1 IPRVAIVGRPNAG
14 KSSLMNMIAGRK
26 VSIVDPTPGVTRDRV
41 TTIAELPSPD
51 GKGPIKLAEFVDTG
65 GYGVYVAE
73 GGRFDEIGHDLTK
86 LTGSIEEQ
94 IARAVQDAD
103 LVLFAIDTQAG
114 LTPPDMEIARL
125 LRERRYGD
133 RKTVKEKKAAKEAA
147 LKAAKEA
154 AKKAAK
160 KTAKKTSK
168 KTSKK
173 ASAEPP
179 PEPPAE
185 ETQLGPEIRVVATK
199 VDGPKWETHALEF
212 SGLGFGEPLMCSAK
226 NNYMRRDFID
236 RVYAML
242 PKPPKREER
251 PTADM
256 MLAIIGKRN
265 AGKSTL
271 VNTLAGEPRVIVS
284 EIPGTTRDAV
294 DVRFEMDGRS
304 LVAIDTAGL
313 RRKRSFQGP
322 IEWYAFDRARLAIDR
337 ADIVLMMIDATEK
350 ISQVDEQLAML
361 CQKRHKPVVIVVN
374 KWDLVEGQ
382 RNQDGKL
389 ITTDDYEKYVRAEL
403 KGLHYAPIAFTEGA
417 SGRNVRETVSL
428 AFELFE
434 QARTRVTTGVL
445 NRLIREI
452 VKKHA
457 PSDKLG
463 SHAKVYF
470 AAQTRT
476 MPPTITLVVNKPE
489 MFVNAY
495 QRYILNR
502 IRETLPFAEVPI
514 RLVIRGRRRDEAKA
528 GLGETEIGALGSLDE
543 STLLGSLEDEAQK
556 FADEEAAELANLGEG
571 ELDEAPDADDDDDAE
586 AYFED

>member
-1 IPRVAIVGRPNAG
+1 
-14 KSSLMNMIAGRK
+14 MNMIAGRK

-41 TTIAELPSPD
+41 STIAELPSPD

-86 LTGSIEEQ
+86 LTGSIEDQ

-103 LVLFAIDTQAG
+103 LVLFAIDAQAG

-133 RKTVKEKKAAKEAA
+133 RKSVKDKKAAKEAA
-147 LKAAKEA
+147 LKAAK
-154 AKKAAK
+154 KLAK
-160 KTAKKTSK
+160 KTAKKTAKK

-179 PEPPAE
+179 AEQPEEAAR
-185 ETQLGPEIRVVATK
+185 TGPEIHVVATK

-236 RVYAML
+236 RVYGLL
-242 PKPPKREER
+242 PRPPKREQR

-271 VNTLAGEPRVIVS
+271 VNTMAGEPRVIVS

-337 ADIVLMMIDATEK
+337 ADVVLLMIDATEK

-361 CQKRHKPVVIVVN
+361 CQKRHKPVAIVVN

-389 ITTDDYEKYVRAEL
+389 ITTDDYEKYVRDEL
-403 KGLHYAPIAFTEGA
+403 KGLHYAPISFM
-417 SGRNVRETVSL
+417 SGESGLNVRETVGL
-428 AFELFE
+428 AFELLD

-476 MPPTITLVVNKPE
+476 NPPTITLIVNKPE

-495 QRYILNR
+495 QRYIMNR
-502 IRETLPFAEVPI
+502 IRERLAFAEVPI
-514 RLVIRGRRRDEAKA
+514 RLVIRLRRRDEAKA
-528 GLGETEIGALGSLDE
+528 GLGETDIGALGSLDE
-543 STLLGSLEDEAQK
+543 STLLGTLEDEAQRV
-556 FADEEAAELANLGEG
+556 AAEEAAELANLGEG
-571 ELDEAPDADDDDDAE
+571 ELDESPASDDADQS
-586 AYFED
+586 FED